1 MHLLTI
7 ICFFGILFGYSLSH
21 KLNMGLYWDLKSLLI
36 IVIPT
41 FILSLASFKIKD
53 LKTAFAMAFSTSY
66 NEHELK
72 VGIDLFSFMK
82 TTSLACGVLGTL
94 ANWIAM
100 FYSAG
105 FRAKTTIDFETL
117 GIYLGLSMITLFYG
131 IFFAYIIF
139 EPMKFHL
146 KREYD
151 KHF

>member
-1 MHLLTI
+1 
-7 ICFFGILFGYSLSH
+7 
-21 KLNMGLYWDLKSLLI
+21 MGLYWDLKSLLI
-36 IVIPT
+36 IIIPT
-41 FILSLASFKIKD
+41 FILSLASFKLKD
-53 LKTAFAMAFSTSY
+53 IKTALATAFSTSHD
-66 NEHELK
+66 EHELK
-72 VGIDLFSFMK
+72 VGIDLFSFLK

-100 FYSAG
+100 FFSAG
-105 FRAKTTIDFETL
+105 FRAETAYHFETL